1 MEKSYAGFQQLS
13 KRIEWIDMAKGITIL
28 LVIVGHTVS
37 EGFYEGIVRGLIF
50 SFHMPLFF
58 ILSCVT
64 YKPSLDWK
72 DFWLK
77 TKKSAR
83 YLLTPVA
90 VTFFLDTFFQCL
102 KTPEL
107 CFGSLEFWQGKL
119 FTLIF
124 ASGVSLT
131 YNGFEISS
139 LGIPWFFFALFLGR
153 SIFDYVHLAMKEES
167 KVILYCSLIGM
178 IGVLFGQIQ
187 WLPFSLD
194 IALAVMPFCYF
205 GYIMKSIIT
214 PQGSIRKLFVWC
226 VIWIGTLLLSFT
238 DEWTYMELAV
248 RRYTLFPICYITAIA
263 GTMTVCELGMILCKV
278 KVCAKPLL
286 YVGKNSLFI
295 LCVHIMDGYWWKLW
309 VEERQFF
316 SAAKRVVFDVL
327 IFLLVMFV
335 RRIYKDLKSKKAVIC

>member
-1 MEKSYAGFQQLS
+1 
-13 KRIEWIDMAKGITIL
+13 
-28 LVIVGHTVS
+28 
-37 EGFYEGIVRGLIF
+37 
-50 SFHMPLFF
+50 MPLFF
-58 ILSCVT
+58 ILSCAT
-64 YKPSLDWK
+64 YKPSLTWE
-72 DFWLK
+72 DFWIK

-90 VTFFLDTFFQCL
+90 FTFFLDTFFQCL
-102 KTPEL
+102 KSPEL
-107 CFGSLEFWQGKL
+107 CFNSLEFWQGKL
-119 FTLIF
+119 FTMIF

-153 SIFDYVHLAMKEES
+153 SIFDYVHLAMKEEP
-167 KVILYCSLIGM
+167 KVILCCSLIGM
-178 IGVLFGQIQ
+178 IGVLYGRIQ

-194 IALAVMPFCYF
+194 IALAVMPLFYF

-214 PQGSIRKLFVWC
+214 PQGSIRKLFVWY

-263 GTMTVCELGMILCKV
+263 GTMTVCELGMILCKI

-286 YVGKNSLFI
+286 YIGRNSIYI
-295 LCVHIMDGYWWKLW
+295 LCVHIMDSYWWKLW
-309 VEERQFF
+309 EENQQFY
-316 SAAKRVVFDVL
+316 SAIKRVAIDIL
-327 IFLLVMFV
+327 IFLFIMFV
-335 RRIYKDLKSKKAVIC
+335 KKIYKDLNNKEVVY

>member
-1 MEKSYAGFQQLS
+1 MEKGYAGFQQLP

-28 LVIVGHTVS
+28 LVIIGHTVS

-50 SFHMPLFF
+50 FFHMPLFF
-58 ILSCVT
+58 ILSCAT
-64 YKPSLDWK
+64 YKLSLTWE
-72 DFWLK
+72 DFWVK

-90 VTFFLDTFFQCL
+90 FTFFLDTFFQCL
-102 KTPEL
+102 KSPEL
-107 CFGSLEFWQGKL
+107 CFNSLEFWQGKL
-119 FTLIF
+119 FTMIF

-153 SIFDYVHLAMKEES
+153 SIFDYVHLAMKEEP
-167 KVILYCSLIGM
+167 KVILCCSLIGM
-178 IGVLFGQIQ
+178 IGVLYGRIQ

-194 IALAVMPFCYF
+194 IALAVMPLFYF

-214 PQGSIRKLFVWC
+214 PQGSIRKLFVWY

-263 GTMTVCELGMILCKV
+263 GTMTVCELGMILCKI

-286 YVGKNSLFI
+286 YIGRNSIYI
-295 LCVHIMDGYWWKLW
+295 LCVHIMDSYWWKLW
-309 VEERQFF
+309 EENQQFY
-316 SAAKRVVFDVL
+316 SAIKRVAIDIL
-327 IFLLVMFV
+327 IFLFIMFV
-335 RRIYKDLKSKKAVIC
+335 KKIYKDLNNKEVVY